1 MQNDQNLRSF
11 RVITWDQIRGDV
23 LAVEPE
29 LTKII
34 DTVNPDKNFK
44 LIEACYAYGDLIVKD
59 GLAQLPT
66 PQGLIKITDSTL
78 SAEIRESLS
87 YSCIPLFL
95 TLENDNE
102 VFVDIRT
109 RIVPLNLFH
118 AGSLLGAFETADY
131 LFGKKP
137 AAIWSVSAGSRSI
150 FTLPKIND
158 NLGLKRLRSHY
169 DFDSTLRANSLSD
182 HFHLFG
188 AIANSKH
195 FKQSWHNRVLFF
207 PRRWLEKVCNLEW
220 VSFQKY
226 VLKQGWLQASAVIN
240 RIELGLQSEKF
251 TEIVSLRNLKPRPF
265 IIDNARH
272 LLYIIAGSLP
282 AFRSTDDSQYAA
294 PTRELQQAL
303 IEIYHIEAHYPTIM
317 HICSLNDIKRFP
329 VYYSLSYP
337 TLLDGS
343 PVNPSTST
351 IMLDLKEIKFLFD
364 TLQKRGQSNEFIQHV
379 INNVE
384 FDYFH
389 IEQNE
394 DVEIKLSTQIPKEDR
409 SFIAT
414 NTHNL
419 GFCYSS
425 KFWKGAIS
433 IKLKQHN

>member
-1 MQNDQNLRSF
+1 MQNDQNFRSF
-11 RVITWDQIRGDV
+11 RIVTWDQVRNDV

-29 LTKII
+29 LAKII
-34 DTVNPDKNFK
+34 DAVNPNKEFK
-44 LIEACYAYGDLIVKD
+44 LIEACYAYGDLIVKN

-66 PQGLIKITDSTL
+66 SQGLIPITSPELSTEVKEL
-78 SAEIRESLS
+78 LS
-87 YSCIPLFL
+87 YSSIPLFL

-102 VFVDIRT
+102 VFVDIHT

-118 AGSLLGAFETADY
+118 AGSLLGVFETADFI
-131 LFGKKP
+131 FGRES
-137 AAIWSVSAGSRSI
+137 AAKWSVSAGSRSI
-150 FTLPKIND
+150 FALPKIND

-169 DFDSTLRANSLSD
+169 DFENTLRANSLFD
-182 HFHLFG
+182 HFHLFS

-207 PRRWLEKVCNLEW
+207 SREWLKEVDNLELITL
-220 VSFQKY
+220 QKY
-226 VLKQGWLQASAVIN
+226 ILKQGWLQASSVIN

-282 AFRSTDDSQYAA
+282 AFRSMDDSQYAA
-294 PTRELQQAL
+294 PTGELQQAL
-303 IEIYHIEAHYPTIM
+303 IEIYHIETHYPTIM
-317 HICSLNDIKRFP
+317 HVCSLNDIKRFP

-343 PVNPSTST
+343 PINPSTST

-364 TLQKRGQSNEFIQHV
+364 TLQKRGVNSEFIQHI

-384 FDYFH
+384 INYFH
-389 IEQNE
+389 TEQDE
-394 DVEIKLSTQIPKEDR
+394 DTKIKLSTQIPKEDC
-409 SFIAT
+409 SFILA
-414 NTHNL
+414 NNKYNL

-425 KFWKGAIS
+425 KFWKGCIR
-433 IKLKQHN
+433 IKFKS